1 MTGSPGFVRRGASV
15 LAGVSGRDS
24 IDRQDAETLA
34 LRYRELICALGGY
47 RFAVERPGNVHREVP
62 LEDGAGRGNC
72 LARVHRLVAER
83 EREDLRSNCD
93 RGSRVRNKN
102 FDETPLRELRSSRSS
117 RVVNDYGDRE
127 QGYRIVRQ
135 CDDGGWFTMNYES
148 L

>member
-34 LRYRELICALGGY
+34 LRYRELIGALAGY
-47 RFAVERPGNVHREVP
+47 RLAVERPGNVHREVP
-62 LEDGAGRGNC
+62 FEDGAGRGDC
-72 LARVHRLVAER
+72 LARVYRLVAER

-102 FDETPLRELRSSRSS
+102 SMKLPFRELRSSHDPREIGRRRRSGAK
-117 RVVNDYGDRE
+117 VTYRE
-127 QGYRIVRQ
+127 
-135 CDDGGWFTMNYES
+135 TMR
-148 L
+148 

>member
-102 FDETPLRELRSSRSS
+102 SMKLPFANYGPRGPRESSTMITAIRSK
-117 RVVNDYGDRE
+117 D
-127 QGYRIVRQ
+127 IV
-135 CDDGGWFTMNYES
+135 S
-148 L
+148 

>member
-15 LAGVSGRDS
+15 FAGVSGRDS

-47 RFAVERPGNVHREVP
+47 RFAVERPGNVHREIP

-102 FDETPLRELRSSRSS
+102 SMRFPFANYGPRESSTMITAIR
-117 RVVNDYGDRE
+117 RKG
-127 QGYRIVRQ
+127 IV
-135 CDDGGWFTMNYES
+135 S
-148 L
+148 

>member
-34 LRYRELICALGGY
+34 LRYRELICALSGY
-47 RFAVERPGNVHREVP
+47 RLTVESPGNVHREVP
-62 LEDGAGRGNC
+62 LEDGTGRGDR
-72 LARVHRLVAER
+72 LARVHRLVAEC

-102 FDETPLRELRSSRSS
+102 SKLPFANYGPRGPREI
-117 RVVNDYGDRE
+117 DR
-127 QGYRIVRQ
+127 R
-135 CDDGGWFTMNYES
+135 
-148 L
+148 

>member
-47 RFAVERPGNVHREVP
+47 RLAVERPRNVHREVP
-62 LEDGAGRGNC
+62 LEDGAGRGDR
-72 LARVHRLVAER
+72 LARIHRLVAER

-93 RGSRVRNKN
+93 RGSRVRKKN
-102 FDETPLRELRSSRSS
+102 SDGQLIPYTSMKLSFANCGPLAVLSQNR
-117 RVVNDYGDRE
+117 
-127 QGYRIVRQ
+127 RQ
-135 CDDGGWFTMNYES
+135 
-148 L
+148 